1 MDLIAFQ
8 YDRSFVLEALRRG
21 EIDYL
26 ENVSEADFFRHLIRR
41 DVLNRLAEHYPTP
54 REKQEVPVWLYL
66 ASELSL
72 KLHGSQSYHA
82 FPRVLGSG
90 GLIDALGPA
99 LGGRKTTH
107 PETHDVT
114 LSCPGFNRKNDY
126 DRQTPCDQ
134 DFLRKFARDTEADRL
149 HAWCNREVPRCL
161 RSLRLLDEEGLFIG
175 DGSYLFVPDNE
186 RYEGSDL
193 LWFDE
198 HYHPVD
204 PGKVDLRDKRYQQ
217 HRCYKLVS
225 LIHINRQLDFFFT
238 VAARVVS
245 GRRHECPILY
255 ELVDEVVQAVGRDVI
270 RVLIV
275 DRGFIDGA
283 QMGRLLQDYR
293 IETILPVRANMDL
306 HADALGLTRLRDFHW
321 EPYAPAAPPGTAPA
335 ATPKPPRVEKREA
348 KRQRTL
354 AQRKAEVQ
362 AETRGMTAAAPAD
375 RPQTLL
381 GRGRGLLSWTQC
393 PVPLTAV
400 VNRQRDERGEVRD
413 RVLVSTSP
421 HRTAAGIRSTYDLRP
436 AIEER
441 HRQYKCFW
449 DLTRMHSCA
458 FSLVVN
464 QVLFVL
470 LAYTLVQAHF
480 GLAPAPGAE
489 SERLGAHLGT
499 AVADAGSGGG
509 VLSPAVLSAHAGRI
523 RPHPAGGCRAGSRQ
537 TAGQT
542 PADRARAILAPGKR
556 AAALAAAGR
565 TRIHPAPDSP
575 PLPLVVRG
583 DLCTLVL
590 PARCIAHPTQ
600 RQARSSIPE
609 RAPRRKRSD
618 VSPFFQDRRYL
629 SPIPPSE
636 VSPTV

>member
-1 MDLIAFQ
+1 MDLIGFQ
-8 YDRSFVLEALRRG
+8 FDRPFVLDALSRG

-26 ENVSEADFFRHLIRR
+26 ENVSEAAEADFFRHLIRR

-54 REKQEVPVWLYL
+54 RKKEEVPVWFYL

-82 FPRVLGSG
+82 FPRLLRSG
-90 GLIDALGPA
+90 GLIDALGPK

-107 PETHDVT
+107 PETHDLT

-134 DFLRKFARDTEADRL
+134 DFLRKFARDTKVDRL
-149 HAWCNREVPRCL
+149 HAWFNREVPRCL
-161 RSLRLLDEEGLFIG
+161 RSLRLFDEEGLFIG

-186 RYEGSDL
+186 HYQGSDL

-198 HYHPVD
+198 HNHPVD
-204 PGKVDLRDKRYQQ
+204 PEKVDLRDKRYQQ

-225 LIHINRQLDFFFT
+225 LVHINRQLEFFFT
-238 VAARVVS
+238 VAARVVP

-255 ELVDEVVQAVGRDVI
+255 ELVDEVVRAVGRDVI
-270 RVLIV
+270 KVLIL

-283 QMGRLLQDYR
+283 QMGRLQQDYR

-306 HADALGLTRLRDFHW
+306 HADALGLTRLRDFRW
-321 EPYAPAAPPGTAPA
+321 EPYVPAAPSGPAPPP
-335 ATPKPPRVEKREA
+335 TPRPPRVEKRET

-354 AQRKAEVQ
+354 ARRKAEVQ
-362 AETRGMTAAAPAD
+362 AETRGMAATAPTD

-381 GRGRGLLSWTQC
+381 GTGRGLLSWTEC

-400 VNRQRDERGEVRD
+400 VNRERDEHGEMRD
-413 RVLVSTSP
+413 WVLVSTSP
-421 HRTAAGIRSTYDLRP
+421 RRTAAEIRSTYDLRP

-449 DLTRMHSCA
+449 DLTRMHSCV

-470 LAYTLVQAHF
+470 LAYTLVQAH
-480 GLAPAPGAE
+480 LVLRRRQE
-489 SERLGAHLGT
+489 LNRSVWERAWEL
-499 AVADAGSGGG
+499 
-509 VLSPAVLSAHAGRI
+509 LSPTLEVVAVYYRQRFCLLTLAEYGRI
-523 RPHPAGGCRAGSRQ
+523 LLEVAEP
-537 TAGQT
+537 
-542 PADRARAILAPGKR
+542 
-556 AAALAAAGR
+556 
-565 TRIHPAPDSP
+565 
-575 PLPLVVRG
+575 VRG
-583 DLCTLVL
+583 KLRDRLRQIEREQYSLL
-590 PARCIAHPTQ
+590 ENAR
-600 RQARSSIPE
+600 
-609 RAPRRKRSD
+609 
-618 VSPFFQDRRYL
+618 
-629 SPIPPSE
+629 PP
-636 VSPTV
+636 

>member
-8 YDRSFVLEALRRG
+8 YDRSFVLEAFHRG

-26 ENVSEADFFRHLIRR
+26 ENVSEAAEADFFRHLIRR

-72 KLHGSQSYHA
+72 KLHGAESYHA
-82 FPRVLGSG
+82 FPRVLRSG

-134 DFLRKFARDTEADRL
+134 DFLRKFARDTQVDRL
-149 HAWCNREVPRCL
+149 HAWFNREVPRAL

-175 DGSYLFVPDNE
+175 DGSYLFVPDNQH
-186 RYEGSDL
+186 YQGSDR

-198 HYHPVD
+198 HNHPVD
-204 PGKVDLRDKRYQQ
+204 PEKVDLRDKRYQQ

-225 LIHINRQLDFFFT
+225 LIHVNRQLNFFFT
-238 VAARVVS
+238 VAARVVP

-255 ELVDEVVQAVGRDVI
+255 ELVDEVVRAVGRDVI
-270 RVLIV
+270 KVLIL

-283 QMGRLLQDYR
+283 QMGRLQQDYR

-306 HADALGLTRLRDFHW
+306 HADALGLTRLSDFRW
-321 EPYAPAAPPGTAPA
+321 EPYVPVPPPPTKAP
-335 ATPKPPRVEKREA
+335 TPQPLRVEKREA
-348 KRQRTL
+348 KRQQTL
-354 AQRKAEVQ
+354 ARRKAESQ
-362 AETRGMTAAAPAD
+362 AETRGDSADAPAD
-375 RPQTLL
+375 PPQTLL
-381 GRGRGLLSWTQC
+381 GMGRGLLSWSQC
-393 PVPLTAV
+393 PAPLTAV
-400 VNRQRDERGEVRD
+400 VNRERDEHGQVRD
-413 RVLVSTSP
+413 WVLVSTSP
-421 HRTAAGIRSTYDLRP
+421 RRTAAEIRSTYDLRP

-470 LAYTLVQAHF
+470 LAYTLVQAH
-480 GLAPAPGAE
+480 LVLRRRQELNRSVWEHAWQ
-489 SERLGAHLGT
+489 L
-499 AVADAGSGGG
+499 
-509 VLSPAVLSAHAGRI
+509 LSPTLEVVAVYYRQRFCLLTLAEFARI
-523 RPHPAGGCRAGSRQ
+523 LLDIAE
-537 TAGQT
+537 
-542 PADRARAILAPGKR
+542 
-556 AAALAAAGR
+556 
-565 TRIHPAPDSP
+565 
-575 PLPLVVRG
+575 
-583 DLCTLVL
+583 
-590 PARCIAHPTQ
+590 PARTKLRRKLSQIEKDLYSLLEN
-600 RQARSSIPE
+600 ARSP
-609 RAPRRKRSD
+609 
-618 VSPFFQDRRYL
+618 
-629 SPIPPSE
+629 
-636 VSPTV
+636 

>member
-8 YDRSFVLEALRRG
+8 YDRSFMLEALRRG

-26 ENVSEADFFRHLIRR
+26 ENVSEAAEADFFRHLIRR

-72 KLHGSQSYHA
+72 KLHGSESYHA
-82 FPRVLGSG
+82 FPRVLRSG

-134 DFLRKFARDTEADRL
+134 DFLRKFARDTEVDRL
-149 HAWCNREVPRCL
+149 HTWYNREAPRCL
-161 RSLRLLDEEGLFIG
+161 RSLRLFDEEGLFIG

-186 RYEGSDL
+186 HYEDSDL

-198 HYHPVD
+198 HHHPVD
-204 PGKVDLRDKRYQQ
+204 PDQLDLRDKRYQQ

-225 LIHINRQLDFFFT
+225 LIHINRQLDFFFV

-255 ELVDEVVQAVGRDVI
+255 ELVDEVVGAVGHDVI
-270 RVLIV
+270 KVLIV

-283 QMGRLLQDYR
+283 QMGRLQQDYR

-306 HADALGLTRLRDFHW
+306 HADALGLTRLRDFRW
-321 EPYAPAAPPGTAPA
+321 EPYICSPSARPVET
-335 ATPKPPRVEKREA
+335 ATPKPPRVAKREA
-348 KRQRTL
+348 QRQQTL
-354 AQRKAEVQ
+354 AERKAKRV
-362 AETRGMTAAAPAD
+362 AETCERPAAVPTD
-375 RPQTLL
+375 QSQTLL
-381 GRGRGLLSWTQC
+381 GVGRGLLSWSQC
-393 PVPLTAV
+393 PAPLTAV
-400 VNRQRDERGEVRD
+400 VNRERDEHGQLRD
-413 RVLVSTSP
+413 WVLVSTSP
-421 HRTAAGIRSTYDLRP
+421 RRTAAEIRSLYDLRP

-464 QVLFVL
+464 QSLFVL
-470 LAYTLVQAHF
+470 LAYTLLQAH
-480 GLAPAPGAE
+480 LVLRRRQE
-489 SERLGAHLGT
+489 LNRSVWERAWQL
-499 AVADAGSGGG
+499 
-509 VLSPAVLSAHAGRI
+509 LSPTLEVVAVYSRQRFCLLTLAEYGRI
-523 RPHPAGGCRAGSRQ
+523 LLEVTEPFRVKLRDRLRHIEREQYSLLENVRPP
-537 TAGQT
+537 
-542 PADRARAILAPGKR
+542 
-556 AAALAAAGR
+556 
-565 TRIHPAPDSP
+565 
-575 PLPLVVRG
+575 
-583 DLCTLVL
+583 
-590 PARCIAHPTQ
+590 
-600 RQARSSIPE
+600 
-609 RAPRRKRSD
+609 
-618 VSPFFQDRRYL
+618 
-629 SPIPPSE
+629 
-636 VSPTV
+636 